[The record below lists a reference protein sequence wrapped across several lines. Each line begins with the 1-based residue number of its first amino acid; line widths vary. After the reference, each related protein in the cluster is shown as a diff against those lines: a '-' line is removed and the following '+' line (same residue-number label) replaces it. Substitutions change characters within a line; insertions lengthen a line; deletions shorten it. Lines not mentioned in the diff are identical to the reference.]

1 MLPEK
6 NNIRSE
12 MKRHQ
17 QKTNKRIFAF
27 SLITAAPFSLHLFRS
42 YYPPC
47 IRLEVRA
54 NWQVI
59 NMQRLI
65 QNASKKS
72 PPERP
77 GPAIGTKEAVSF
89 PRKFYPLL
97 FDLSHTGDFLHTT
110 RTHTRKRRIKKKGDR
125 NGEKDKREHQK

>member
-1 MLPEK
+1 
-6 NNIRSE
+6 

-17 QKTNKRIFAF
+17 QKNKRIFAF

-89 PRKFYPLL
+89 PRKFYPQL
-97 FDLSHTGDFLHTT
+97 FDLSNTRDFLHTT
-110 RTHTRKRRIKKKGDR
+110 RTHTRKRRIKEKGGSKWR
-125 NGEKDKREHQK
+125 ERQKRTSKVDEEASITAA